1 MENSYLVAA
10 EHDGGDA
17 DVGAADDVE
26 GAAAEVDIVPARH
39 RFKTHLHARTK
50 HGITR

>member
-26 GAAAEVDIVPARH
+26 GAAAEVDIVPARD
-39 RFKTHLHARTK
+39 RFEAHLHARTK
-50 HGITR
+50 HGMTR